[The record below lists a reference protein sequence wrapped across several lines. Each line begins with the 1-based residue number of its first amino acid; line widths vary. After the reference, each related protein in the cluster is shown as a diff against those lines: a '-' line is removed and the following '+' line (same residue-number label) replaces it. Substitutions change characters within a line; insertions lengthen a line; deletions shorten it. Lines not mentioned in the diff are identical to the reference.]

1 MKKKWIRTVGAILCC
16 YAAVV
21 CRQSAAASDRQ
32 NIKWVTYNE
41 GMQLAR
47 KEGKKVFLHFWA
59 EWCGYCT
66 RMRNETFTDK
76 SVISYLDQN
85 FIAVR
90 VDFDREQ
97 RIAAQYKVRGL
108 PDTYF
113 LTEEGKRI
121 SNLPGFI
128 RAELLIGILKYLHTD
143 SYKQM
148 RFERF
153 YKGG

>member
-1 MKKKWIRTVGAILCC
+1 MKKKWIRTAGAILFC

-21 CRQSAAASDRQ
+21 FWQSAGASDQ
-32 NIKWVTYNE
+32 KNIKWHTYNE
-41 GMQLAR
+41 GMKLGR
-47 KEGKKVFLHFWA
+47 KKDKKIFLHFWA

-66 RMRNETFTDK
+66 RMRNETFRAK
-76 SVISYLDQN
+76 SVISYLNQN
-85 FIAVR
+85 FISVR

-97 RIAAQYKVRGL
+97 TTAAKYKVRGL
-108 PDTYF
+108 PDTHF

-143 SYKQM
+143 SFKKM
-148 RFERF
+148 SFTRF

>member
-1 MKKKWIRTVGAILCC
+1 MKRRWIRTVGAILFC

-21 CRQSAAASDRQ
+21 FLPGTGASDQ
-32 NIKWVTYNE
+32 KNIKWVTYNE
-41 GMQLAR
+41 GMKLGH
-47 KEGKKVFLHFWA
+47 KEGKKIFLHFWA
-59 EWCGYCT
+59 EWCAYCT

-76 SVISYLDQN
+76 SVISYLNQN
-85 FIAVR
+85 FISVR

-97 RIAAQYKVRGL
+97 KIAAQYKVRGL
-108 PDTYF
+108 PDTHF
-113 LTEEGKRI
+113 LTEEGIRI

-143 SYKQM
+143 SYKKM
-148 RFERF
+148 SFTRF